1 MKQKWE
7 MLQLT
12 ETILS
17 TKMEI
22 QTFLK
27 LSSNKITNIN
37 TKMTL

>member
-22 QTFLK
+22 QKKLK

-37 TKMTL
+37 TKMT

>member
-1 MKQKWE
+1 

-22 QTFLK
+22 QKKLK

-37 TKMTL
+37 TKMT

>member
-22 QTFLK
+22 QK
-27 LSSNKITNIN
+27 KI
-37 TKMTL
+37 KAKFK